1 MLTNKVA
8 CICQRVLAKKRMT
21 KPKGATPK
29 SIRTREAIEAAAREL
44 FAING
49 FERTTVRDIAARA
62 QIDPSMVIR
71 YFGSKDALF
80 AKAAKPDLHLPNL
93 DSVDPANIGEAMVLH
108 FLEQWEGEEAGRGLP
123 ILLRSAA
130 SNEEAADQLR
140 EIFRDQVLPAIARA
154 GRS

>member
-62 QIDPSMVIR
+62 QIDPSII
-71 YFGSKDALF
+71 LF
-80 AKAAKPDLHLPNL
+80 TRSPH
-93 DSVDPANIGEAMVLH
+93 SGE
-108 FLEQWEGEEAGRGLP
+108 RG
-123 ILLRSAA
+123 
-130 SNEEAADQLR
+130 N
-140 EIFRDQVLPAIARA
+140 AIVMY
-154 GRS
+154 GCVCVCVTK